1 MYANRQPRNPPTAP
15 IRNPHKHV
23 TSLDSAPNPHF
34 VENLIITL
42 ICAMT
47 TAPLSIS
54 STPTS
59 TSTQQNHM
67 KQPPIGQHAHYHHSD
82 NTPSHEQAS
91 RRKGKGK
98 KKRKPNGYLG
108 YLPNAVPKTQVANNQ
123 KTRLN
128 SKRKSQENN
137 RNNKTRP
144 KSAPPNISS
153 DAQPQS
159 NSPKP

>member
-47 TAPLSIS
+47 TAPLSTS

-91 RRKGKGK
+91 RRKRKEK
-98 KKRKPNGYLG
+98 KKETKRVSRVSTERRSQNPSSKQ
-108 YLPNAVPKTQVANNQ
+108 PK
-123 KTRLN
+123 KTKLN
-128 SKRKSQENN
+128 SKRKTQENN
-137 RNNKTRP
+137 RDNKTRP
-144 KSAPPNISS
+144 KSAPPNIFS